1 MLFERIQA
9 VTDLQVAWLLLVFCA
24 ASRANFYLRVVHP
37 RLVHT
42 FAERHDAAVWRCLQG
57 LLGIAGDG
65 LTLDLAQLPFHWGG
79 LGLRSAVRSSCAAH
93 WASWADSLPMI
104 QKRHPAVARLI
115 IAQLTNQSDGFHLSG
130 ATFSRERLLDVSFAV
145 PTWVQIAD
153 GLRPGQPQEAWE
165 GAEPGVPR
173 HGWQFFAS
181 QAVEECFFIH
191 GVAPRLT
198 DTQQALVRSQCGP
211 LAAVPFTCCP
221 TSSLTRFDAHVFRV
235 LLLRRLW
242 RPLPL
247 SSSVCRCGRP
257 LDAFG
262 HHQSACAVSGVLG
275 RRGFALESAAA
286 RVCREAGGR
295 VSLNVRVGDLD
306 LPPRGAV
313 DQRRLEVVVDG
324 LPLFHG
330 AQLAIDTTMVSPV
343 RGDGRPGPQCAR
355 VDGAA
360 LARARRRKEA
370 TYPELSGAN
379 GRARLVVLGC
389 EVGGRWSD
397 ECQSFLRQLSKARV
411 RHEPPGIRASARR
424 AWLRRWSSI
433 LACCASRSLALSL
446 LEQRGGLG
454 ADGPTP
460 SSCEVVGTTGIPVD
474 LDVTRDYSF
483 QSSSS
488 KKKKSRGPGTV
499 H

>member
-1 MLFERIQA
+1 MVDKAGQRMRLFEKKSADMAAKVEQA
-9 VTDLQVAWLLLVFCA
+9 
-24 ASRANFYLRVVHP
+24 RM
-37 RLVHT
+37 
-42 FAERHDAAVWRCLQG
+42 
-57 LLGIAGDG
+57 
-65 LTLDLAQLPFHWGG
+65 TLATGKNRTEGMGG
-79 LGLRSAVRSSCAAH
+79 L
-93 WASWADSLPMI
+93 
-104 QKRHPAVARLI
+104 
-115 IAQLTNQSDGFHLSG
+115 
-130 ATFSRERLLDVSFAV
+130 
-145 PTWVQIAD
+145 
-153 GLRPGQPQEAWE
+153 
-165 GAEPGVPR
+165 EPGVPR

-235 LLLRRLW
+235 LLLRLW

-262 HHQSACAVSGVLG
+262 HHRSACAVSGVLG

-306 LPPRGAV
+306 LPPRAV

-330 AQLAIDTTMVSPV
+330 AQFAIDTTMVSPV
-343 RGDGRPGPQCAR
+343 RGGRLGPQCAR

-360 LARARRRKEA
+360 LACARRRKEA
-370 TYPELSGAN
+370 TYPELLGAN
-379 GRARLVVLGC
+379 GRARLVVLSC

-411 RHEPPGIRASARR
+411 REPPGVRASARH
-424 AWLRRWSSI
+424 ALQRWSSI
-433 LACCASRSLALSL
+433 LACCASRSLALWVL
-446 LEQRGGLG
+446 AQMVPHLQ
-454 ADGPTP
+454 
-460 SSCEVVGTTGIPVD
+460 VVRSWGTTGIPVD
-474 LDVTRDYSF
+474 LDVSCDFFF

-488 KKKKSRGPGTV
+488 KKKKIDFGQWPKSFGPKSKMAEVECLLRISRSLRRRGGHDCVHLSKRCLDDHVASSRPSFLPPSFVHQGPCPWVVKCKSCCPGCVPTRCTERATD
-499 H
+499 